1 MQNNWKKV
9 PLTEGDT
16 MKRLWLCLILILP
29 AAWLLAACGPTAAPP
44 AATQTAPTAPA
55 TVAAAIPTA
64 PPATAASPAAA
75 ASLAAL
81 TVGPPPT
88 LTAPPSPTSPPP
100 PPPTATPSPT
110 PTMPAPAD
118 LFVNLELV
126 AGGFTAPINLAD
138 PDDGSG
144 RLFIADQIGLIRI
157 LTADG
162 NILPQPL
169 LDLRARLVTLEP
181 GYDERGLL
189 GFVLHPDFATPG
201 AAGAGLFYVYYSA
214 PRTSDAPADYNH
226 TGRLSAF
233 RISAAD
239 PNQADPASELP
250 ILEIP
255 QPQFNHN
262 GGQLAF
268 GPDGYLYLGLG
279 DGGAQNDSGVGHSD
293 GGNGQNAYALLGS
306 ILRLNVNSPAA
317 PQRPYVIPPDNPF
330 ADGVAGAPVVFAYG
344 FRNPFRFSFDAG
356 GSHDLFVADV
366 GQNLYEEINL
376 VQLGGNYGWRIREGY
391 TCFNVNNADVPLADC
406 PATGPAGEPLLPPIM
421 VYGRSEGRSV
431 IGGYVYR
438 GSDVPALAG
447 RYVFGDWQYDAQG
460 RLVLFTG
467 VPTLSGEWVRSS
479 LTVGASST
487 GLAPFT
493 YLLAFGQ
500 DANLS
505 VYALTSEALGPD
517 GSTGK
522 LFKLMPAVRR

>member
-1 MQNNWKKV
+1 
-9 PLTEGDT
+9 
-16 MKRLWLCLILILP
+16 MKQHWLFFVALFA
-29 AAWLLAACGPTAAPP
+29 AAWLLTACGPTDAPIATQAAPTLP
-44 AATQTAPTAPA
+44 AATIAAVPTMPSAAPS
-55 TVAAAIPTA
+55 
-64 PPATAASPAAA
+64 AS
-75 ASLAAL
+75 
-81 TVGPPPT
+81 PPPT
-88 LTAPPSPTSPPP
+88 IAAPPSPTL
-100 PPPTATPSPT
+100 PPTLAPTTTPT
-110 PTMPAPAD
+110 PTPTLPAPAD

-126 AGGFTAPINLAD
+126 ASGFTAPINLAD
-138 PDDGSG
+138 PADGSG

-162 NILPQPL
+162 LLLPQPL
-169 LDLRARLVTLEP
+169 LDLRARMVTLEP

-189 GFVLHPDFATPG
+189 GFVLHPDFAMPG
-201 AAGAGLFYVYYSA
+201 AAGMGLFYVYYSA
-214 PRTSDAPADYNH
+214 PRTGDVPADYNH

-268 GPDGYLYLGLG
+268 APDGYLYLGLG
-279 DGGAQNDSGVGHSD
+279 DGGAQNDSGIGHSD

-306 ILRLNVNSPAA
+306 ILRLDVDNPAA
-317 PQRPYVIPPDNPF
+317 PQRPYAIPPDNPF

-356 GSHDLFVADV
+356 GDHALFVADV

-376 VQLGGNYGWRIREGY
+376 VHSGGNYGWRIREGY

-406 PATGPAGEPLLPPIM
+406 PATGPAGEPLLPPIL

-438 GSDVPALAG
+438 GNDVPALSG

-460 RLVLFTG
+460 RLALFTG
-467 VPTLSGEWVRSS
+467 VPTASGDWVRST
-479 LTVGASST
+479 LTVGAGST

-505 VYALTSEALGPD
+505 LYALTSEALGPD

>member
-1 MQNNWKKV
+1 
-9 PLTEGDT
+9 
-16 MKRLWLCLILILP
+16 MKRFWLFLTALLP
-29 AAWLLAACGPTAAPP
+29 AAWLLAACGPSGTTAVPTSAVALTTPAGTAAATAAVSTAPP
-44 AATQTAPTAPA
+44 AAPTQTL
-55 TVAAAIPTA
+55 
-64 PPATAASPAAA
+64 PAAA
-75 ASLAAL
+75 TEPPLPL
-81 TVGPPPT
+81 PTVTPI
-88 LTAPPSPTSPPP
+88 
-100 PPPTATPSPT
+100 PTATPIPT
-110 PTMPAPAD
+110 PTLPAPAD

-126 AGGFTAPINLAD
+126 ASGLTAPINLAD

-162 NILPQPL
+162 VLLPQPL

-189 GFVLHPDFATPG
+189 GFVLHPDFAAPG
-201 AAGAGLFYVYYSA
+201 TAGAGLFYVYYSA
-214 PRTSDAPADYNH
+214 PRSDGTPADYNH

-279 DGGAQNDSGVGHSD
+279 DGGAQNDSGLGHSD

-306 ILRLNVNSPAA
+306 ILRLDVNSPAA
-317 PQRPYVIPPDNPF
+317 PQRPYAIPPDNPF
-330 ADGVAGAPVVFAYG
+330 PDGVAGAPVVFAYG

-356 GSHDLFVADV
+356 GSHALIVADV

-376 VQLGGNYGWRIREGY
+376 VHSGGNYGWRIREGY

-406 PATGPAGEPLLPPIM
+406 PATGPAGEPLQPPIM
-421 VYGRSEGRSV
+421 VYDHSEGRSV

-438 GSDVPALAG
+438 GGDVPALSG

-467 VPTLSGEWVRSS
+467 VPTAAGDWVRSS
-479 LTVGASST
+479 LTAGAGST

-505 VYALTSEALGPD
+505 LYAFTSEALGPD

-522 LFKLMPAVRR
+522 VFKLMPAVRR